1 MGRLNCQ
8 NQILLSRLNWKSL
21 LPSAFCL
28 CQTIELLIKNGL
40 DLETFFSI
48 MAFKTH
54 PLIPLNST
62 NSMALSKIQFFSS
75 DYVWNHIS
83 HVIISN
89 HSNKSVNKYFINDLR
104 QKKKFSVQYHLNLV
118 LKMYLKVGT
127 IPWIISCQKQTID
140 NQ

>member
-1 MGRLNCQ
+1 
-8 NQILLSRLNWKSL
+8 
-21 LPSAFCL
+21 
-28 CQTIELLIKNGL
+28 
-40 DLETFFSI
+40 

-83 HVIISN
+83 HVIILS

-104 QKKKFSVQYHLNLV
+104 QKKTTKFSVQYHFNLI
-118 LKMYLKVGT
+118 LKMYLTVGT
-127 IPWIISCQKQTID
+127 IP
-140 NQ
+140 